1 MHAVTP
7 PRSPLSRP
15 GRPDRAGAGHM
26 PMTSCRTHA
35 LRDQVQ
41 GLRRREM
48 LGRYACGG
56 LRRRD
61 FLGASALAA
70 TANLMASA
78 ELVSAQEPRA
88 GNKVGTP
95 RPEGKLGIPGPYPG
109 RVIEVQHPGL
119 VQGVGRDREA
129 IKKTLDLGMCSLTGA
144 PHPVDAWRRFV
155 SPGES
160 VGIKVVPNGF
170 PGAHTSPEL
179 VLEVIDNLKAAGI
192 QLKDMVVFDRYRRE
206 FLQAGYQKVLP

>member
-1 MHAVTP
+1 
-7 PRSPLSRP
+7 
-15 GRPDRAGAGHM
+15 
-26 PMTSCRTHA
+26 
-35 LRDQVQ
+35 
-41 GLRRREM
+41 M
-48 LGRYACGG
+48 LGRYPCGG

-61 FLGASALAA
+61 FLGTSALAA

-78 ELVSAQEPRA
+78 ELVSAQEPST
-88 GNKVGTP
+88 GNKVGTS
-95 RPEGKLGIPGPYPG
+95 RPEGKLGVPGPYPG

-119 VQGVGRDREA
+119 VQGAGRDREA

-192 QLKDMVVFDRYRRE
+192 KLKDMVVFDRYRRE
-206 FLQAGYQKVLP
+206 FLQAGYQKILPPASPGAA